1 MNNEQTQ
8 SAYEGWAIVELM
20 GHNTIAGYVCEQSQ
34 YGVAML
40 RVDVPGNE
48 SQAPFSKFYGGS
60 SIYGITPT
68 TEEIARHAASR
79 LAVRPVSH
87 WTVPDPKPRLVDSV
101 ASGMVD
107 EYDRYEDAD
116 DDDGDDEIVF

>member
-1 MNNEQTQ
+1 MNDEQQ

-20 GHNTIAGYVCEQSQ
+20 GHNTIAGYVSEQAQ

-48 SQAPFSKFYGGS
+48 SQAEFTKFFGGTA
-60 SIYGITPT
+60 IYGITPT

-87 WTVPDPKPRLVDSV
+87 WTVPDPKPRIVDSI
-101 ASGMVD
+101 
-107 EYDRYEDAD
+107 AD
-116 DDDGDDEIVF
+116 DPNDDYDDGSYDDDYDKVTF